1 MFEEKKGQKEGRGSF
16 TLNARK
22 GNRTKHSIRLVLIVT
37 VRGIAHSGGLAS
49 IARKTLSSRVGSSS
63 NSSWPVDMSFCDWST
78 VESCKENYGRVVSLS
93 QILES
98 EKEWRRLT
106 QGRNGDGRAKG
117 SVKAVLISRVEG
129 EDIQNTSGQ
138 VRHNEIFGHIED
150 KCVNMCAIWKVL
162 GNLVLDS
169 SNRNSPVHDHRV
181 RGPAQPNKVGGS

>member
-78 VESCKENYGRVVSLS
+78 VESCGDNCGSCMSLSLS
-93 QILES
+93 QMLS
-98 EKEWRRLT
+98 QKKR
-106 QGRNGDGRAKG
+106 
-117 SVKAVLISRVEG
+117 
-129 EDIQNTSGQ
+129 
-138 VRHNEIFGHIED
+138 
-150 KCVNMCAIWKVL
+150 
-162 GNLVLDS
+162 
-169 SNRNSPVHDHRV
+169 
-181 RGPAQPNKVGGS
+181 